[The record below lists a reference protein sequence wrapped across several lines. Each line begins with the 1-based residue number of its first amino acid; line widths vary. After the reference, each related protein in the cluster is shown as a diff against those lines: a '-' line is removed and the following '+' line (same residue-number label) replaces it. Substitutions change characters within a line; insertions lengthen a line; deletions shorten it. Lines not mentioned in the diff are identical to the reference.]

1 MTQRSVTYLKGKF
14 ETGDIPTQ
22 SDYGDFLDSFV
33 NLEASAAQTMAG
45 QLIAPSIKTGK
56 HIRSNERINPTGSSQ
71 ASAASVSADVA
82 SVSAEQ
88 NERAVVLASLEPGRN
103 QFIANTG
110 TTVLQVYPPSGQ
122 NFIGS
127 AANGNINCAVNQ
139 GILFVHMASAY
150 SFVRSN

>member
-1 MTQRSVTYLKGKF
+1 MTQRSVIYLKGKF

-22 SDYGDFLDSFV
+22 SDYQDLMDSFI

-45 QLIAPSIKTGK
+45 RLNAPSFKGK
-56 HIRSNERINPTGSSQ
+56 LIRTTDNLTASGTSQ
-71 ASAASVSADVA
+71 TSAVAVSADYA
-82 SVSAEQ
+82 LVSAEQ
-88 NERAVVLASLEPGRN
+88 NERACVVASLEPGR
-103 QFIANTG
+103 QQLVCNTG

-127 AANGNINCAVNQ
+127 ATNGGINCAINQ
-139 GILFVHMASAY
+139 SIIISHMVSAY

>member
-1 MTQRSVTYLKGKF
+1 MTQRSVTYLKGRF

-22 SDYGDFLDSFV
+22 ADYGDFLDSFV
-33 NLEASAAQTMAG
+33 SLEASAAQTMAG
-45 QLIAPSIKTGK
+45 QLYAPSFKSAKI
-56 HIRSNERINPTGSSQ
+56 IRSNERITATGTSQ
-71 ASAASVSADVA
+71 ASAAAVSADIA

-88 NERAVVLASLEPGRN
+88 NERAVVLSSLEPGRT
-103 QFIANTG
+103 QILANTG

-127 AANGNINCAVNQ
+127 AANAQVNCAVNQ
-139 GILFVHMASAY
+139 SIMISHMASAY

>member
-1 MTQRSVTYLKGKF
+1 MTQRSVTYLKGRF
-14 ETGDIPTQ
+14 ETGDVPTQ
-22 SDYGDFLDSFV
+22 TDYGDLMDSFV

-45 QLIAPSIKTGK
+45 RLVVPSLLGKVIKT
-56 HIRSNERINPTGSSQ
+56 NEIIVPTGASQ

-88 NERAVVLASLEPGRN
+88 NERAVVLASLEPGRT

-127 AANGNINCAVNQ
+127 AANGGINCAVNQ
-139 GILFVHMASAY
+139 GILVHHMASAY
-150 SFVRSN
+150 SFVRSS

>member
-1 MTQRSVTYLKGKF
+1 MTQRSVTYLKGRF

-22 SDYGDFLDSFV
+22 SDYQDLMDSFV
-33 NLEASAAQTMAG
+33 NLESSAAQTMAG
-45 QLIAPSIKTGK
+45 RLFAPSFTGK
-56 HIRSNERINPTGSSQ
+56 VIRTNEKINPTGSSQ
-71 ASAASVSADVA
+71 VSAFAVSADVISA
-82 SVSAEQ
+82 SAEQ
-88 NERAVVLASLEPGRN
+88 NERAVVLASLEPGRS

-139 GILFVHMASAY
+139 GIVVYHMASAY
-150 SFVRSN
+150 SFVRST

>member
-1 MTQRSVTYLKGKF
+1 MTQRSVSYLKTRF
-14 ETGDIPTQ
+14 ETADIPTQ
-22 SDYGDFLDSFV
+22 TDYGDIFDSFV
-33 NLEASAAQTMAG
+33 SLEASAAQTMAG
-45 QLIAPSIKTGK
+45 QLFAPSFKSGK
-56 HIRSNERINPTGSSQ
+56 YIRSNESITPTGSSQ
-71 ASAASVSADVA
+71 ASATAVSADVCR
-82 SVSAEQ
+82 VSAEQ
-88 NERAVVLASLEPGRN
+88 NERAVIVASLEPGRS

-139 GILFVHMASAY
+139 GILIIHMASAY